1 MAESQILFRYLAVDP
16 GGRRV
21 TGTLSASDDA
31 AAFESLRRE
40 GLSPLRLTKSRAT
53 ASPTSRARA
62 LTDRESADI
71 LGNLAELLRAGADMR
86 TALGILGSRN
96 ARPAVTALCRA
107 LVADISGGEALETA
121 FARHL
126 SRNQGFVGAMVA
138 AGEAGGNLPDSLG
151 RAAEMIGARVR
162 LRSKFTSIMAYPS
175 FVLLSTVA
183 AVLALLLFVVPA
195 LEPLAADAGG
205 KPPVTLEILIAA
217 SEFLRADLTLLA
229 AGAGVALLGGF
240 LAQRAGLLA
249 PVVDRLMLDGAARRV
264 TRSLIFGGF
273 AITLGGMLAAGAP
286 ITEALR
292 LSIRSV
298 TSKLAR
304 TRLDPVLQ
312 SVRQGQSLSRALEE
326 AASFP
331 KAIAQLASIG
341 EATGSLGDMLA
352 RGGRLEEEAAIG
364 RIEVIGQILG
374 PAMIV
379 ALGGI
384 VGLLMAG
391 LLSGVSQLGQSAL
404 G

>member
-1 MAESQILFRYLAVDP
+1 MAESQVHFRYVAVDP
-16 GGRRV
+16 AGRRV
-21 TGTLSASDDA
+21 TGRLSASNDA
-31 AAFESLRRE
+31 GAFAALRRE
-40 GLSPLRLTKSRAT
+40 GLSPLELKISRAAART
-53 ASPTSRARA
+53 AKARA

-86 TALGILGSRN
+86 TALDILGSRT

-121 FARHL
+121 FAKHL

-138 AGEAGGNLPDSLG
+138 AGEAGGNLPNSLG
-151 RAAEMIGARVR
+151 RAADMIGARVK
-162 LRSKFTSIMAYPS
+162 LRSKFTSIMAYPT
-175 FVLLSTVA
+175 FVLISTVA

-205 KPPVTLEILIAA
+205 KPPATLALLIAA
-217 SEFLRADLTLLA
+217 SQFLRADMNLLA
-229 AGAGVALLGGF
+229 AGLGGAVLAGF
-240 LAQRAGLLA
+240 LAQRAGLLT
-249 PVVDRLMLDGAARRV
+249 PILDRLMLDGSARGV
-264 TRSLIFGGF
+264 TRSLVFGGF
-273 AITLGGMLAAGAP
+273 AITLGGMLAAEAP
-286 ITEALR
+286 MSDALR

-298 TSKLAR
+298 TSKLGRAR
-304 TRLDPVLQ
+304 LEPVLQ
-312 SVRQGQSLSRALEE
+312 GVRQGQSLSRALEE
-326 AASFP
+326 VSSFP
-331 KAIAQLASIG
+331 KAIAQLAAVG
-341 EATGSLGDMLA
+341 EATGALGEMLA
-352 RGGRLEEEAAIG
+352 RGGRLEEEAAIS
-364 RIEVIGQILG
+364 RIELIGQILG